1 MERVSFWNHLLLL
14 AIQSLDLGVL
24 WEKFCVNHS
33 SMFGNIGIREQELGI
48 FPPPLFKLTNLN
60 CLQDPPFVLDA
71 SLGVINRVEKIG
83 GASSRGE
90 NSYGLEIV
98 CKVNFYLF
106 YNRGRGTYILKGFHC
121 RRFCKTFQSVWLHT
135 LQKKSNFQD
144 SPAPLIQDEI
154 QTFIQALCYVISF
167 LQT

>member
-121 RRFCKTFQSVWLHT
+121 SIVGSSAKHFSQYDFTHFK
-135 LQKKSNFQD
+135 KKSNFQD

-154 QTFIQALCYVISF
+154 QTFIQALC
-167 LQT
+167 